1 MIPNK
6 HQIEIELEQRAT
18 KIRNSPP
25 FHQAIIKHGVMIS
38 NVYKNHPM
46 FYKIIFRNSRFI
58 ICSALLAIYY
68 TQKEAALKDVKS
80 FFKGKNIISENS
92 LDSFLFFLRVGRWL
106 EVKKAEQDRR
116 TLLFTPTENALR
128 QAHEL
133 VSSMALP
140 YQVLAPEIPV
150 AEMLE
155 QSEFLPAFFKVYGQ
169 LVVQEVYL
177 IDLVPQAALFITKDA
192 GHMVLLLLFM
202 ESIRHNSHMLL
213 LSSAEIAKFSSVSRT
228 HINRILLAAEK
239 SGLLTTKNN
248 VLIELNSSFIMMA
261 ERYFSLYMAM
271 VGYSLDGA
279 CQQHNI
285 QVCQETHES
294 GIAAICDL

>member
-1 MIPNK
+1 MIANK
-6 HQIEIELEQRAT
+6 PQIELELEQRAT
-18 KIRNSPP
+18 KIRKSPRFP
-25 FHQAIIKHGVMIS
+25 QAIIKHGVMIS
-38 NVYKNHPM
+38 NVYENHPM

-68 TQKEAALKDVKS
+68 TQNEAALKDVKS
-80 FFKGKNIISENS
+80 LFKGKNIISENA

-140 YQVLAPEIPV
+140 YQTLTPEIPV
-150 AEMLE
+150 AELLE
-155 QSEFLPAFFKVYGQ
+155 QPEFLPAFFKVYGQ

-177 IDLVPQAALFITKDA
+177 IELVPQAALFIAKDA
-192 GHMVLLLLFM
+192 GHMVLLMLFM
-202 ESIRHNSHMLL
+202 ESIRHNSHLLL

-248 VLIELNSSFIMMA
+248 VLIELNSSFMVMA

-279 CQQHNI
+279 CQELSI
-285 QVCQETHES
+285 QVCQENHES
-294 GIAAICDL
+294 NIAAKGNL

>member
-1 MIPNK
+1 MISNK
-6 HQIEIELEQRAT
+6 NQIEIELEQQAI
-18 KIRNSPP
+18 KIRNSPQ
-25 FHQAIIKHGVMIS
+25 FHQAISKHGMIIS
-38 NVYKNHPM
+38 NIYKNHPM

-58 ICSALLAIYY
+58 ICSAMLAIFY
-68 TQKEAALKDVKS
+68 TQNEAALKDIKS

-150 AEMLE
+150 ADLLE
-155 QSEFLPAFFKVYGQ
+155 QDWFLPAFFKGYGQ
-169 LVVQEVYL
+169 LMIQEIYL

-192 GHMVLLLLFM
+192 GHMVLLMLFM

-248 VLIELNSSFIMMA
+248 VLIELNSSFIVMA

-279 CQQHNI
+279 CQQHKI
-285 QVCQETHES
+285 HAYQKKHES
-294 GIAAICDL
+294 DIAAICNL

>member
-6 HQIEIELEQRAT
+6 HQLELELELRAT
-18 KIRNSPP
+18 KIRNSAQ
-25 FHQAIIKHGVMIS
+25 FHQTIVKHGAIIEQAYHD
-38 NVYKNHPM
+38 HPL

-58 ICSALLAIYY
+58 ICSALLSIYY
-68 TQKEAALKDVKS
+68 TQNQAALKDVKA

-116 TLLFTPTENALR
+116 TLLFTPTKNALR
-128 QAHEL
+128 AAYGL

-140 YQVLAPEIPV
+140 YQTLAPEMQV
-150 AEMLE
+150 AAMLE
-155 QSEFLPAFFKVYGQ
+155 QPWFLPAFFKTYGQ
-169 LVVQEVYL
+169 LVVKELYL
-177 IDLVPQAALFITKDA
+177 IDLVPQVELFISKDA
-192 GHMVLLLLFM
+192 GHMVLLILFM
-202 ESIRHNSHMLL
+202 ESIRHNSNMLL
-213 LSSAEIAKFSSVSRT
+213 LSSAEIAKFSAVSRT

-248 VLIELNSSFIMMA
+248 VLIELNSSFIVMA

-271 VGYSLDGA
+271 VGYGLDA
-279 CQQHNI
+279 
-285 QVCQETHES
+285 VFQEYNNRLMQDKS
-294 GIAAICDL
+294 

>member
-6 HQIEIELEQRAT
+6 HQIELELEQRAT
-18 KIRNSPP
+18 KIRRSSQ
-25 FHQAIIKHGVMIS
+25 FHQAIIEHGVMIS
-38 NVYKNHPM
+38 VVYKNHPM
-46 FYKIIFRNSRFI
+46 FYKVIFRNSRFI

-80 FFKGKNIISENS
+80 FFKGKSIISENS

-106 EVKKAEQDRR
+106 VVKKADQDRR
-116 TLLFTPTENALR
+116 TLLFAPTQNALSE
-128 QAHEL
+128 AHNL

-140 YQVLAPEIPV
+140 YQTLAPEIPV
-150 AEMLE
+150 ADLLD
-155 QSEFLPAFFKVYGQ
+155 QSWFLPVFFKVYGQ
-169 LVVQEVYL
+169 LMIQEIYL

-192 GHMVLLLLFM
+192 GHMVLLMLFM
-202 ESIRHNSHMLL
+202 ESIRHNSHMLF

-239 SGLLTTKNN
+239 SGLLTTQNN
-248 VLIELNSSFIMMA
+248 VLIELNSSFVVMA

-271 VGYSLDGA
+271 VGYGLDGA

-285 QVCQETHES
+285 QICQGNHES
-294 GIAAICDL
+294 V

>member
-6 HQIEIELEQRAT
+6 HQLELEMELRAT
-18 KIRNSPP
+18 RIRNSPQ
-25 FHQAIIKHGVMIS
+25 FHQMILQHGVMIEQT
-38 NVYKNHPM
+38 YQHHPL

-58 ICSALLAIYY
+58 ICSTLMYIYY
-68 TQKEAALKDVKS
+68 TQSGAALKDVKA

-106 EVKKAEQDRR
+106 EVKKDVQDRR
-116 TLLFTPTENALR
+116 TLLFTPTEYALR
-128 QAHEL
+128 EVRQL

-140 YQVLAPEIPV
+140 YQIVAPEIPV
-150 AEMLE
+150 DELLE
-155 QSEFLPAFFKVYGQ
+155 HGRFLPAFFKNYGQ
-169 LVVQEVYL
+169 LMAREIYL
-177 IDLVPQAALFITKDA
+177 IDLVPQVGLFITKDA
-192 GHMVLLLLFM
+192 GHMVLLILFM

-228 HINRILLAAEK
+228 HINRILQAAEK

-248 VLIELNSSFIMMA
+248 VLIELNSSFIVMA

-271 VGYSLDGA
+271 VGYGLEAVSRDY
-279 CQQHNI
+279 
-285 QVCQETHES
+285 
-294 GIAAICDL
+294 AAKP